1 MVVTPWTDTTM
12 RLAVPAELV
21 DEANRA
27 ASVFDPNL
35 RGDLTFP
42 EPNVPEGNPTHSLC
56 RTQLVLPFVPML
68 QRPRDPQLW
77 FGVLSAMAAER
88 ERELGLT
95 IDDVVELCD
104 EFLFDGECDFLTEPP
119 N

>member
-1 MVVTPWTDTTM
+1 MSEWTDTPM
-12 RLAVPAELV
+12 RLAVPDALR
-21 DEANRA
+21 DKANLA

-42 EPNVPEGNPTHSLC
+42 EANVPESAPTHSMC
-56 RTQLVLPFVPML
+56 RTQLVLGFVPML
-68 QRPRDPQLW
+68 MRPRDPAMW

-88 ERELGLT
+88 GRELGLT

>member
-1 MVVTPWTDTTM
+1 MTTWTPAKL
-12 RLAVPAELV
+12 RLAVPAALV
-21 DEANRA
+21 NEARRA
-27 ASVFDPNL
+27 AAIFDPNL

-56 RTQLVLPFVPML
+56 RTQLVTDFVPML
-68 QRPRDPQLW
+68 QRPRDPQMW
-77 FGVLSAMAAER
+77 FGVLTQMAAER

-95 IDDVVELCD
+95 FEDVEELCD
-104 EFLFDGECDFLTEPP
+104 AFLFDGECDFLTDPP